1 VNKNIIGTYIHGIFD
16 NDVFLGNLFDELLTR
31 KNKSVYPH
39 EIIKLKE
46 HKEQEYD
53 KLAAL
58 LEENIQIDQLEKIMK
73 GEKICVSTQ
82 KPAIKE

>member
-1 VNKNIIGTYIHGIFD
+1 
-16 NDVFLGNLFDELLTR
+16 
-31 KNKSVYPH
+31 NKSVYPH
-39 EIIKLKE
+39 EIINLKE

-58 LEENIQIDQLEKIMK
+58 LEANIQMDQLEKIMK